1 MNKANLT
8 FYERASDALANPSA
22 HQAIRAGARK
32 FVEHRATAVAAFPE
46 MDTMRDRARL
56 IRAHT
61 LSSLDVFLAEFA
73 DNVEAN
79 GGCVFWAKNA
89 TEANDYIVK
98 LAGAREVRQVV
109 KSKSMVTEEIEL
121 NHALEAADVQVVE
134 SDLGEFIIQ
143 LAGEKPSHIL
153 APALHKTRAQV
164 GQLFEKHLNTR
175 YTDDPFALN
184 EIARAHLRDIFLS
197 ADMGISGVNFGVS
210 ESGTVSLVTNEGN
223 GRLTTSAPRIH
234 VALMGMERLVPTLA
248 DLATMLPVLAV
259 SATGQKLTVYNNL
272 ITGPRRPGE
281 PDGPEELH
289 VVILDNGRSD
299 ILATEVA
306 EILYCIRCGACLNV
320 CPVYQSIGGHA
331 YGSVYSG
338 PVGSVVT
345 PALMGLDQ
353 WHQLPHASTLCG
365 ACKEICPIRIDIPR
379 LLLQLRN
386 AGNRAYHSPAW
397 LRTGMRTYR
406 TIAQRPFLF
415 RLGLRIGSV
424 ATRLLA
430 KQGWLKVI
438 PSPLSGWTDHRA
450 FPELAKKSFRQLWAE
465 RKPKEY
471 AS

>member
-8 FYERASDALANPSA
+8 FYERASEALAHPSA
-22 HQAIRAGARK
+22 HQALRAGTEK
-32 FVEHRATAVAAFPE
+32 FVMHRASAVAAFPG
-46 MDTMRDRARL
+46 MDTLRDRARL

-61 LSSLDVFLAEFA
+61 LSKLDIYLAEFA

-79 GGCVFWAKNA
+79 GGCVFWAKDA
-89 TEANDYIVK
+89 AEANAYVVK
-98 LAGAREVRQVV
+98 LAGTREVRQVV

-121 NHALEAADVQVVE
+121 NHALESAGVHVVE

-143 LAGEKPSHIL
+143 LAGETPSHIL

-164 GQLFEKHLNTR
+164 GKLFEENLNAR

-184 EIARAHLRDIFLS
+184 GIARAYLRDIFLS

-223 GRLTTSAPRIH
+223 GRFTTTAPRIH

-248 DLATMLPVLAV
+248 DLATMLPVLEV
-259 SATGQKLTVYNNL
+259 SSTGQKLTVYNNL
-272 ITGPRRPGE
+272 ITGPRRSGE
-281 PDGPEELH
+281 LDGPEELH

-299 ILATEVA
+299 TLATEVA

-320 CPVYQSIGGHA
+320 CPVYKSIGGHA

-365 ACKEICPIRIDIPR
+365 ACKEICPVRIDIPR
-379 LLLQLRN
+379 LLLQLRDVS
-386 AGNRAYHSPAW
+386 NRSEHSPVW
-397 LRTGMRTYR
+397 LKTGMRIYGI
-406 TIAQRPFLF
+406 IAQNPDLF
-415 RLGLRIGSV
+415 RLGLRIGGF

-430 KQGWLKVI
+430 KQGWLKAI
-438 PSPLSGWTDHRA
+438 PSPLSGWTDHRD
-450 FPELAKKSFRQLWAE
+450 FPALAKKSFRQLWSE
-465 RKPKEY
+465 RKSRDY